1 MKRAVG
7 ISFIILLNILVF
19 LALALLVMALP
30 KTADA
35 QIQVTPVPDP
45 LCRTAPVLLWR
56 LPCNEYHDYV
66 ILRYV
71 CETYQPIPNH
81 LVFWDDVAACQDAAP
96 GSASIT
102 SYIPIVRGW
111 SAQTYALTPTPGQ
124 FIGTWTM
131 SPPDPR
137 KDTPTPAPT
146 MCPGWWE
153 RGMCDPTATP
163 FIIGIGP
170 TPTPT
175 PEGGE

>member
-7 ISFIILLNILVF
+7 ISFIVLLNILVF
-19 LALALLVMALP
+19 LALALLVAALP
-30 KTADA
+30 KTAGA

-56 LPCNEYHDYV
+56 LPCNEYHNYV

-81 LVFWDDVAACQDAAP
+81 LVFWDDSAACDADP
-96 GSASIT
+96 VLSLLRSF
-102 SYIPIVRGW
+102 IPLVRGW
-111 SAQTYALTPTPGQ
+111 SAQTYALTPTPW
-124 FIGTWTM
+124 ITM